1 MLAPLIAYRGFIISA
16 VRREFS
22 VRYARSLLGV
32 GWALLQPVAL
42 IFVYTLI
49 FSKLMAERLP
59 LDGSPFGYGLY
70 LCAGLFAWSL
80 HAEIVTRSANMFL
93 EQAALLKKVA
103 FPRLCVPAIVGLG
116 ATLNYLIVLALFLV
130 VLVALG
136 RSPGL
141 GVLMLIPLLAAQ
153 LIFSLGVG
161 LIVGVLNVFF
171 RDVGHLVAIGLQLW
185 FWLTPIVYPADIL
198 PESVRALLALNPMA
212 TLIAAWQKALVFH
225 SDPGWGA
232 IGLVVLASSLLM
244 AFGVWLLG
252 RFGDDM
258 MDEL

>member
-1 MLAPLIAYRGFIISA
+1 MFAPLIAYRGFIISA
-16 VRREFS
+16 VRREFT

-32 GWALLQPVAL
+32 GWALLQPIAL

-59 LDGSPFGYGLY
+59 LDGSPMGYGLY

-80 HAEIVTRSANMFL
+80 HSEVVTRCASMFL
-93 EQAALLKKVA
+93 EQGALLKKVA

-130 VLVALG
+130 VLVVLG
-136 RSPGL
+136 KSPGL
-141 GVLMLIPLLAAQ
+141 GVLAVLPLIVIQLA
-153 LIFSLGVG
+153 FSLGVG

-171 RDVGHLVAIGLQLW
+171 RDIGHLVALGLQLW
-185 FWLTPIVYPADIL
+185 FWLTPIVYPAEIL
-198 PESVRALLALNPMA
+198 PEPIRSVLSLNPMA
-212 TLIAAWQKALVFH
+212 VLISAWQKSLVFQ
-225 SDPGWGA
+225 SDLAWGA
-232 IGLVVLASSLLM
+232 IGIVAFASAVLMLI
-244 AFGVWLLG
+244 GVWLLA
-252 RFGDDM
+252 RFGDVM

>member
-1 MLAPLIAYRGFIISA
+1 MLAPLIAYRGFIFSA

-49 FSKLMAERLP
+49 FSKLMGERLP

-80 HAEIVTRSANMFL
+80 HAEVVTRSSNMFL

-103 FPRLCVPAIVGLG
+103 FPRSCVPAIVGLG
-116 ATLNYLIVLALFLV
+116 ATLNYLIVLALFLFV
-130 VLVALG
+130 LLVLGKAPGFGLLVA
-136 RSPGL
+136 
-141 GVLMLIPLLAAQ
+141 IPLLAIQ
-153 LIFSLGVG
+153 LVFSLGVG
-161 LIVGVLNVFF
+161 LVMGVLNVFF
-171 RDVGHLVAIGLQLW
+171 RDVGHLVGIGLQLW
-185 FWLTPIVYPADIL
+185 FWLTPVVYPAEIL
-198 PESVRALLALNPMA
+198 PESVRAFLLLNPMA
-212 TLIAAWQKALVFH
+212 VLIGAWQKILVFQTEP
-225 SDPGWGA
+225 SWGA
-232 IGLVVLASSLLM
+232 LGLVAIVSVILL
-244 AFGVWLLG
+244 AFGAWLLA
-252 RFGDDM
+252 RFGDEM